1 MKKILL
7 LTLLLS
13 SLLGMTYAGN
23 KSRLLYTD
31 NLVSAAKEKVKNDSL
46 MQRAWN
52 DIKSVADAQ
61 LKRNSV
67 TNSIISL
74 WHI

>member
-1 MKKILL
+1 
-7 LTLLLS
+7 
-13 SLLGMTYAGN
+13 MTYAGN

-67 TNSIISL
+67 DKLDYLSL
-74 WHI
+74 A